1 MFRVKSIA
9 WLLALPAVAALSDA
23 AKALPA
29 YAAQTAQPCQACH
42 IGGFGPQLTPF
53 GREFKLNGYAMRA
66 ADGFTVPVSAMAI
79 ASFVNTMKDQPAPPA
94 KNYATN
100 NNFTIDQVNLFIAG
114 GFGDHFGSFAQFTY
128 DGVGRGTSWDNLDLR
143 AVDRVTVWDS
153 DVLIGLSLNNNP
165 TVQDVWNT
173 TPAWGFPYTTSTLA
187 PSPGAGPLIAGGF
200 AGKVLGLTAYAWWDS
215 HIYTEAGVYWTPSN
229 GFLRTLGASAD
240 TGVIEGAAPYFRF
253 AYQQDYGDQN
263 FTVGA
268 FGLFPNLHPP
278 GVGGTATDD
287 YEDVGVDASYVYM
300 GDSSNVYALN
310 ARFTHEEQNLDAT
323 FGSGGS
329 AKPHLSLEDI
339 RLDASYYWHN
349 TIGVTVSPFD
359 TWGSTDSVLYGG
371 NRTFKPN
378 STGVMLQADY
388 TLFPNSDSPFGERF
402 NMRIGIQYT
411 AYTQFNGA
419 GTNFDGA
426 GTNASDNN
434 TLRIFTWLAY

>member
-1 MFRVKSIA
+1 MFKVRSIA
-9 WLLALPAVAALSDA
+9 WLLALPLAAAFSDA

-66 ADGFTVPVSAMAI
+66 GEGFNVPVSAMAI
-79 ASFVNTMKDQPAPPA
+79 ASFVNTAKDQSAPPA
-94 KNYATN
+94 KNYGTN
-100 NNFTIDQVNLFIAG
+100 NNFTIDQVNLFLAG
-114 GFGDHFGSFAQFTY
+114 GIGDHFGGFAQFTY

-153 DVLIGLSLNNNP
+153 DVLVGLSLNNNP

-215 HIYTEAGVYWTPSN
+215 HIYTEAGIYWTPGN

-240 TGVIEGAAPYFRF
+240 TGVIEGAAPYFRL
-253 AYQQDYGDQN
+253 AYEQDYGVQN

-287 YEDVGVDASYVYM
+287 YDDIGIDATYVYM

-310 ARFTHEEQNLDAT
+310 ARFTHEEQNLDAS
-323 FGSGGS
+323 FGAGNS
-329 AKPHLSLEDI
+329 AKPHDSLEDI
-339 RLDASYYWHN
+339 RFDASYYWHN

-359 TWGSTDSVLYGG
+359 TWGSTDTLLYAG
-371 NRTFKPN
+371 NSTFRPN

-388 TLFPNSDSPFGERF
+388 TLFPNSDSPLGERF
-402 NMRIGIQYT
+402 NMRVGIQYT